1 MSTPA
6 GTPWS
11 HVMLLAQASCDMI
24 DRSGHAVSVVVERR
38 GPGSWSMQ
46 LRNVGGLC
54 ADDVAHIFAKAD
66 ELGVP
71 WGYDSPKFGT
81 RSIHFGQHRAA
92 YLRSGDRIPDRK
104 E

>member
-1 MSTPA
+1 MSSAA

-11 HVMLLAQASCDMI
+11 HVWPLALASCEMI

-46 LRNVGGLC
+46 LRNIGGLC

-66 ELGVP
+66 ELGIP
-71 WGYDSPKFGT
+71 WGYDSPKCGV
-81 RSIHFGQHRAA
+81 RSIHFGKRRAA